1 VIADDSIRNTNTG
14 IIVEGS
20 APTISGNKIG
30 ADSYIGNKYS
40 GIRTSGGVV
49 SGNRVE
55 GYYYGV
61 TVTNSNPAI
70 TGNTFVSRNVWCYP
84 FYLNSGFPTFSGN
97 VFIDSCYHALA
108 ASGDIALDGVWDGLV
123 QGDTWPYVA
132 IGNIGIPSG
141 RTLTIQAGTVIKF
154 TYYSGSDRL
163 NLYVS
168 GILNVQG
175 TAANPVYF
183 TSSRDDSIGGVF
195 DLTDANPAPGD
206 WENIM
211 FYNGNNVFRHCVVK
225 YGGDYDASGNAG
237 MVTGWDCSPTIDSNY
252 FAYSSYPAV
261 KVRYFPS
268 SPVTVPK
275 IRNNIINNCPY
286 GICYVSNGLASI
298 DLRNNRLTGTG
309 NTSWGYGI
317 YLENVGTGS
326 LIYCDSVSRF
336 YRGIEFVNCSPM
348 VSYNTAL
355 SNVFGLYCH
364 SSTDPIFHHNG
375 MSGNSRYGLFNES
388 TTDTVNARYN

>member
-1 VIADDSIRNTNTG
+1 
-14 IIVEGS
+14 
-20 APTISGNKIG
+20 
-30 ADSYIGNKYS
+30 
-40 GIRTSGGVV
+40 
-49 SGNRVE
+49 
-55 GYYYGV
+55 
-61 TVTNSNPAI
+61 
-70 TGNTFVSRNVWCYP
+70 
-84 FYLNSGFPTFSGN
+84 
-97 VFIDSCYHALA
+97 
-108 ASGDIALDGVWDGLV
+108 
-123 QGDTWPYVA
+123 
-132 IGNIGIPSG
+132 
-141 RTLTIQAGTVIKF
+141 
-154 TYYSGSDRL
+154 
-163 NLYVS
+163 VS